1 MYKRNIMTKPSKP
14 FNYIRAKG
22 ITKHARNQ
30 GNLIHED
37 TLLLLKKE
45 EENTLSEDD
54 IKKFRLLIAREPV
67 IKKLKEIKD

>member
-1 MYKRNIMTKPSKP
+1 MTKPSKP

-22 ITKHARNQ
+22 ITRRARNQ

-45 EENTLSEDD
+45 AENTLSEDD
-54 IKKFRLLIAREPV
+54 IIKFRLLIAREPV
-67 IKKLKEIKD
+67 IKKMKEI